1 MPDKREY
8 FEHVVMEPIAVRL
21 AGEYDIWDRRDPRAE
36 IFQHGLRS
44 CDLTNLWPLLLDDRT
59 KSKVIVDGLLDAGKM
74 LQYVKANENKDIAEH
89 FAFDIEFEGRK
100 FCAIN
105 HARYNSHLFDAAVR
119 PEHEGLFGFN
129 WTGKKWRVSLYHA
142 PHRTDIDL
150 SVIAVK
156 YGGGGHRGACGFQCD
171 KLPFLP

>member
-1 MPDKREY
+1 MKTLVIHHSADFDGIFCRE
-8 FEHVVMEPIAVRL
+8 IARL
-21 AGEYDIWDRRDPRAE
+21 
-36 IFQHGLRS
+36 
-44 CDLTNLWPLLLDDRT
+44 
-59 KSKVIVDGLLDAGKM
+59 
-74 LQYVKANENKDIAEH
+74 H
-89 FAFDIEFEGRK
+89 F
-100 FCAIN
+100 
-105 HARYNSHLFDAAVR
+105 AVR

-156 YGGGGHRGACGFQCD
+156 YGGGGHRGACGFRCD